1 MAFPL
6 LSWIESFTLMSCNE
20 MDFVSTLFDTHT
32 SLNSD
37 TGTNSLYE
45 NSRENRIETRK
56 RIFYPEMLLECSW
69 DCFNDW
75 IHYTRFDSIFFSRV
89 QRFYNLLGSLFF
101 FFDLSKSKK
110 KTILFDVSKRCT
122 RSTVRSV
129 QRPFQFFRV
138 RVRKFSLVSR

>member
-1 MAFPL
+1 M
-6 LSWIESFTLMSCNE
+6 IEFFS
-20 MDFVSTLFDTHT
+20 H
-32 SLNSD
+32 
-37 TGTNSLYE
+37 
-45 NSRENRIETRK
+45 
-56 RIFYPEMLLECSW
+56 
-69 DCFNDW
+69 
-75 IHYTRFDSIFFSRV
+75 DSIRYFFSRV

-101 FFDLSKSKK
+101 FFDLPKSQKKKK

>member
-1 MAFPL
+1 MRMYIVQLALASDNTYSVTSTRPERTVTKIYITQPVEGKRSNRSDSFLFFFLFFILCSTMAFPL
-6 LSWIESFTLMSCNE
+6 LSWIESLTLMSCNE

-69 DCFNDW
+69 DCFND
-75 IHYTRFDSIFFSRV
+75 
-89 QRFYNLLGSLFF
+89 
-101 FFDLSKSKK
+101 
-110 KTILFDVSKRCT
+110 
-122 RSTVRSV
+122 
-129 QRPFQFFRV
+129 
-138 RVRKFSLVSR
+138 